1 MERRFFCFRRLFG
14 LFSGSL
20 SGPYIHIFLFAFIA
34 VLLAA
39 CTIGLP
45 QIGQSSAS
53 QSKSADYWPTQE
65 WRTAAPEEQGLDAAK
80 LADVLRTIRDR
91 GDAMHSLLIIRNG
104 RVLSDATF
112 YPYDGKS
119 LHEVAS
125 VTKSIMTTLIG
136 IAADQGKLSLDD
148 KMLSFFPDRT
158 VANRDAA
165 KETITVRHLSSMSS
179 GLDCTAEGD
188 EQTLKEMRATDD
200 WVQFAL
206 DRPVRWEPSK
216 QFVYCSPAIH
226 LLSPILEKATGMPAL
241 DFARRYL
248 FEPLGI
254 TDVMWL
260 TDPQGHNR
268 GSEGIYLHPQDMA
281 KLGYLWL
288 NGGAWDGKQIVS
300 RAWMEDAVK
309 PHLPAGNDDAYG
321 YGIWVD
327 PKGSDFDAV
336 GRGGQRISVSPG
348 GGFIVVTTG
357 GGFEWDDIEPLL
369 VGTVGDLQKPLPPN
383 PDGVASLRAAEAA
396 VAQPPAAKAPAPL
409 PPVAQE
415 ISGKTFVFAAN
426 PLGIESIG
434 FDFDGGTN
442 PAEATMRIKTAGSDL
457 QTWPLGLDGVL
468 RMSQGPYDLPQGT
481 RGEWVD
487 DKTFV
492 AEYDNIGNNDHIFL
506 RMRFAED
513 TVSVEAQETAHELGT
528 RAKGHL
534 QQP

>member
-1 MERRFFCFRRLFG
+1 MKRRFFRFRRHFG

-20 SGPYIHIFLFAFIA
+20 SGRYIHVLLSAFIA
-34 VLLAA
+34 VLFAA
-39 CTIGLP
+39 CAPGAPRAGTSG
-45 QIGQSSAS
+45 AS
-53 QSKSADYWPTQE
+53 QVTSLDYWPTQA
-65 WRTAAPEEQGLDAAK
+65 WRTAAPEEQGIDSAK
-80 LADVLRTIRDR
+80 LADVLRTLRDR
-91 GDAMHSLLIIRNG
+91 GDAIHSLLIVRNG
-104 RVLSDATF
+104 RVLADATF

-165 KETITVRHLSSMSS
+165 KEAITVRHLSSMSS

-188 EQTLKEMRATDD
+188 EQTLKEMRASKD

-206 DRPVRWEPSK
+206 DRPMRREPGK

-260 TDPQGHNR
+260 TDPQEHNR

-281 KLGYLWL
+281 RLGYLWL
-288 NGGAWDGKQIVS
+288 NGGAWEGKQIVS
-300 RAWMEDAVK
+300 RAWMEEAVK
-309 PHLPAGNDDAYG
+309 PQLTAGEDDAYG
-321 YGIWVD
+321 YGFWVD
-327 PKGSDFDAV
+327 PKAGDFDAI
-336 GRGGQRISVSPG
+336 GRGGQRISVSPS
-348 GGFIVVTTG
+348 GGFVVVTTG
-357 GGFEWDDIEPLL
+357 GGYDWAAIEPLL
-369 VGTVGDLQKPLPPN
+369 VATIGDLEKPLPPN
-383 PDGVASLRAAEAA
+383 PDGVASLQAAENA
-396 VAQPPAAKAPAPL
+396 VALPPAAKKVASMAPM
-409 PPVAQE
+409 AQE
-415 ISGKTFVFAAN
+415 ISGKTFVFADN
-426 PLGIESIG
+426 PLAIENLMIEI
-434 FDFDGGTN
+434 GGTDRT
-442 PAEATMRIKTAGSDL
+442 EATMRIKLKGSDL
-457 QTWPLGLDGVL
+457 QEWPIGLDGVL
-468 RMSQGPYDLPQGT
+468 RMSKGPYNLPQGT

-487 DKTFV
+487 DKTFAV
-492 AEYDNIGNNDHIFL
+492 EYDNIGNNDHIFL
-506 RMRFAED
+506 RMRFVGD
-513 TVSVEAQETAHELGT
+513 SVAIEAQETDHELGT
-528 RAKGHL
+528 RIEGHL